1 MHDPIEGCSSSLFSP
16 LSFSG
21 LLFRRRDEMTARELA
36 LIISNPREFGD
47 SSLRTRTGQRRIVM
61 RDGNGI
67 ASIARVLSDFFF
79 SFFSYA
85 NRNLY
90 FFVSP
95 NRPLPLFPRRV
106 RCSVTDERRQSL
118 LHWRVSGGRKGQIIK
133 KKKRN

>member
-79 SFFSYA
+79 LFFLTLIETYTFLFLLIAPSPSSPGESDA
-85 NRNLY
+85 VSQMNADNRCCIG
-90 FFVSP
+90 VC
-95 NRPLPLFPRRV
+95 REV
-106 RCSVTDERRQSL
+106 AKD
-118 LHWRVSGGRKGQIIK
+118 K
-133 KKKRN
+133 